1 MSIRDYPGLITGKS
15 AVLPGDL
22 KLQDDPIESRMS
34 ARWQRKSRTIT
45 VLGTPLGKPR
55 MTRRDKWKKRP
66 CVMRYRAWADTVR
79 AAAGAVPPA
88 MRVQRL
94 SWVATF
100 EPPKS
105 WSKLKRNDAI
115 GNAHCVKPDRDNIDK
130 AVLDI
135 LYPRGDQAISC
146 GTIEK
151 RWGWVA
157 SLVITIEEV

>member
-15 AVLPGDL
+15 SVLPGDL
-22 KLQDDPIESRMS
+22 KRQDDPMESRIT
-34 ARWQRKSRTIT
+34 ARWQGHTLTIS

-55 MTRRDKWKKRP
+55 MTVRDKWKKRP
-66 CVMRYRAWADTVR
+66 CVVRYREWADKVR

-88 MRVQRL
+88 ERVLRL
-94 SWVATF
+94 SWLATF

-105 WSKLKRNDAI
+105 WSKKKTVAAVGTLHR
-115 GNAHCVKPDRDNIDK
+115 GKPDRDNIDK

-135 LYPRGDQAISC
+135 LYPHGDQAISC